1 MGEIILKGKEAVCRR
16 CEKPHMEVVEN
27 PELISFFDGEM
38 LKARVQCRTC
48 GRVSY
53 IIREIN

>member
-1 MGEIILKGKEAVCRR
+1 MVEIILKEKEAVCRR

-27 PELISFFDGEM
+27 PVMVSFFDGEM
-38 LKARVQCRTC
+38 LKARVKCRTC

-53 IIREIN
+53 IIREMK